1 MSFGAQ
7 EPCTKRNRDREHLEL
22 RRSQRE
28 QPGLAMRQKNET
40 GELAH
45 SHPNYVVYSGV
56 CANCSGAPINAI
68 LDGKMSILLTD
79 HRRLRHRPRHVL
91 WLIPQSAP
99 AVYLVS
105 RLQISEERD
114 QRLCRAS
121 GGEPEESAI
130 SSRTSNHRLVWLMEL
145 FGNLKDFI
153 PEAEGMENSP
163 EVL

>member
-1 MSFGAQ
+1 MKWLHSQIGGITDEQSSKLVLPVRVWVRGLSFGAQ

-105 RLQISEERD
+105 RL
-114 QRLCRAS
+114 
-121 GGEPEESAI
+121 
-130 SSRTSNHRLVWLMEL
+130 
-145 FGNLKDFI
+145 
-153 PEAEGMENSP
+153 
-163 EVL
+163 